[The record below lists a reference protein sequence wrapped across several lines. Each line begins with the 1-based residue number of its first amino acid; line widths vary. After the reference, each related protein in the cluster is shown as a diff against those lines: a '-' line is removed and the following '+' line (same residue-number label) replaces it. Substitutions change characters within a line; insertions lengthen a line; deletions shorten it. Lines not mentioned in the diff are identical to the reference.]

1 MKRFLAMILA
11 IMMTL
16 SLCACGGGGGS
27 SASVQL
33 GTTVSTDI
41 VDFSMDNCEFTFAVS
56 GTGTNY
62 MEPVDATSNTIYV
75 SSTGTCYVSMTF
87 TILNKNRG
95 GSLNVGVSHSGGWPL
110 EWKVSYGGKKYP
122 VRGFDVSNNNGQADL
137 LLQPAAILDKPS
149 GTVLDT
155 NSSRNMLLYSNEKVT
170 LRMIGVLQ
178 MEPKSLSDSFEI
190 TVNIPTSSGK
200 YEMFKYTVPAKS

>member
-1 MKRFLAMILA
+1 MKRILTLFFVAA
-11 IMMTL
+11 ITL
-16 SLCACGGGGGS
+16 SLCACGGGGSS
-27 SASVQL
+27 SAMQL

-41 VDFSMDNCEFTFAVS
+41 VDFSMDDCAFTFAVS

-62 MEPVDATSNTIYV
+62 MEPVDAMSDTIYV

-95 GSLNVGVSHSGGWPL
+95 GSLNVGVDYDGGWPL
-110 EWKVSYGGKKYP
+110 EWEVSYGGKKYP
-122 VRGFDVSNNNGQADL
+122 VRGFDISNNNGQSSL

-149 GTVLDT
+149 GIVLDT
-155 NSSRNMLLYSNEKVT
+155 SSSRNMLLYSNEKVT

-178 MEPKSLSDSFEI
+178 MEPKSLGDSFDI
-190 TVNIPTSSGK
+190 TVNVPTSSGK
-200 YEMFKYTVPAKS
+200 YETFKYSVPAKS